1 MTMSFRT
8 LDLNLLRVFD
18 TVMAERH
25 VTRAASRLSM
35 TQPAVS
41 NALRRLREAIGEELF
56 IPGATGVT
64 PTRKAQALWPVVRVA
79 LESLHA
85 ALESDVFDARRDERE
100 FTIAMADATAAVLMP
115 ALIEDWL
122 RAQTRSTARVVRLDS
137 RDPRPMLERGEADCA
152 VGFFP
157 EVARELAGD
166 DGRGTARLQPLYDCH
181 YVSVMRRDHPLSASS
196 VLSLDDYCASQ
207 HLRVNFAG
215 RPHGYVDEALSRLG
229 RTRRVVL
236 TVDHFSTA
244 GRVVS
249 GSDLITVLPR
259 SFVAATGVAH
269 LLEWRPL
276 SFELPRINVAMLWH
290 RRHEHDSAQHWL
302 RAALLRAASQVAQG
316 LPCATPTRLASRAG

>member
-1 MTMSFRT
+1 MGPPVFAAETAPRNHRLGFSRMVGKLRVGIGPSRPQMTINFRP

-18 TVMAERH
+18 VVMSERN

-35 TQPAVS
+35 THPAVS
-41 NALRRLREAIGEELF
+41 NALRRLREAIGDELF
-56 IPGATGVT
+56 IPGAAGVT
-64 PTRKAQALWPVVRVA
+64 PTRKAQALWPAVR
-79 LESLHA
+79 A
-85 ALESDVFDARRDERE
+85 ALESMRAAVEPNEFDVRHDECE

-115 ALIEDWL
+115 ALIDDWL
-122 RAQTRSTARVVRLDS
+122 RAQARSTVRVVRLDS

-166 DGRGTARLQPLYDCH
+166 DGRGTARLRSLYDCR
-181 YVSVMRRDHPLSASS
+181 YVSVMRRDHPLSSS
-196 VLSLDDYCASQ
+196 GELSLDDYCASQ

-215 RPHGYVDEALSRLG
+215 RPHGYVDEALARLG

-249 GSDLITVLPR
+249 GCDLVTVFPR
-259 SFVAATGVAH
+259 SFVPATGV
-269 LLEWRPL
+269 
-276 SFELPRINVAMLWH
+276 
-290 RRHEHDSAQHWL
+290 
-302 RAALLRAASQVAQG
+302 
-316 LPCATPTRLASRAG
+316 